1 MKRQF
6 LILIVPVIFI
16 ISILFP
22 SCKNAEITIEAS
34 TDNNNES
41 MLGSILWIQTSAEAR
56 ALFYQTFN
64 LAAMQLQK
72 SVKEYRGGKKPAVVL
87 DIDETVLDNSPY
99 EAKLYKTD
107 KMYPEL
113 WKEWI
118 QLADAKPVPG
128 VPGFL
133 QTAESL
139 GVDIFYITNRKEEFR
154 EATLKNL
161 SAAGLP
167 NADNKHLLMR
177 AKDNSKESRRNIVS
191 AEHEILLLVGDNLGD
206 FDDVFQAKPVAGR
219 AAAVDSL
226 RDLFGRRFIMLPNPM
241 YGDWFDAIYDYD
253 YSKSQKKK
261 ADMREKQLIDF

>member
-1 MKRQF
+1 MKRQR

-16 ISILFP
+16 ISILFI
-22 SCKNAEITIEAS
+22 SCKNAEITIKAS
-34 TDNNNES
+34 TDNINES
-41 MLGSILWIQTSAEAR
+41 MLNSILWIQTSAEAR
-56 ALFYQTFN
+56 ALYYQTFN
-64 LAAMQLQK
+64 LAAMLLEK
-72 SVKEYRGGKKPAVVL
+72 SVIDYNGSKQPAVVL

-128 VPGFL
+128 VSGFL
-133 QTAESL
+133 KQAKPL

-161 SAAGLP
+161 TAVGLP
-167 NADNKHLLMR
+167 NADDEHLLMR
-177 AKDNSKESRRNIVS
+177 TKDNSKKSRRNIVS
-191 AEHEILLLVGDNLGD
+191 AEHEILLLIGDNLGD
-206 FDDVFQAKPVAGR
+206 FDDVFQDKSVAGR

-226 RDLFGRRFIMLPNPM
+226 RDLFGRRFIVLPNPM
-241 YGDWFDAIYDYD
+241 YGDWLDAIYDYD
-253 YSKSQKKK
+253 HSKSQKDK
-261 ADMREKQLIDF
+261 AALRKKQLRDF